1 MGNVSGQSQSAK
13 DQKKRLR
20 ALFFR
25 PRAVVPALSSSLP
38 SAQFGSRDFV
48 RDSCVVFG
56 PQPSTRRNA
65 NLRKA
70 PISQFLPSREGFN
83 YNTGHFGAGNTVARR
98 VIKPAS
104 PRNCRQET
112 LFMKF
117 IVWLIRVLVFVLLLV
132 LALSNTQPA
141 TLNFLAGY
149 AWSAPLILIGLAF
162 FVVGLLAGLVSS
174 MPAMLRMRMENGRL
188 KRELR
193 VAREAPVVVEQP
205 PMPPLI

>member
-1 MGNVSGQSQSAK
+1 MAWLASAAKARRHKTRKSAFGRFFFVSAFCSRISFP
-13 DQKKRLR
+13 RLT
-20 ALFFR
+20 R
-25 PRAVVPALSSSLP
+25 PSS
-38 SAQFGSRDFV
+38 
-48 RDSCVVFG
+48 
-56 PQPSTRRNA
+56 
-65 NLRKA
+65 
-70 PISQFLPSREGFN
+70 ISQFLPSYEGFN

-174 MPAMLRMRMENGRL
+174 VPAMVRLRMENGRL

>member
-1 MGNVSGQSQSAK
+1 
-13 DQKKRLR
+13 
-20 ALFFR
+20 
-25 PRAVVPALSSSLP
+25 
-38 SAQFGSRDFV
+38 
-48 RDSCVVFG
+48 
-56 PQPSTRRNA
+56 
-65 NLRKA
+65 
-70 PISQFLPSREGFN
+70 
-83 YNTGHFGAGNTVARR
+83 
-98 VIKPAS
+98 
-104 PRNCRQET
+104 
-112 LFMKF
+112 MKF

-174 MPAMLRMRMENGRL
+174 VPAMVRLRMENGRL

-193 VAREAPVVVEQP
+193 VARETPVVVEQP